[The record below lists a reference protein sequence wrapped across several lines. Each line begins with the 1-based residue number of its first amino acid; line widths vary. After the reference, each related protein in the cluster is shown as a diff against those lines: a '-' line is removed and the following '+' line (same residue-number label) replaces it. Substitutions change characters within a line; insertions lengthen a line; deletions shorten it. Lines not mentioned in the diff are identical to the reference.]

1 MFISK
6 LSLPRRTFLRGLG
19 VTLALPFLDAM
30 VPALTAL
37 EKTPARPPLRFGACY
52 VPNGIAPQP
61 WVPTTVGSG
70 FEFTPTLKSMESC
83 RDHVVVVSDLER
95 VGGGFTANHAPSI
108 AAWLSGTVAKRT
120 EGEDVRGG
128 TTIDQIIAKQIGRDT
143 RFPSLEVAIENFAG
157 YVGACTSGYSCAY
170 EGTLAWATP
179 TTPLPTEIDP
189 RVVFERLFGRAGTQA
204 QRLARQQEDRSILD
218 SIAEDANEMNRK
230 LGDRDRVRLGEYL
243 DRVREI
249 ERRIQQAE
257 SQSSVD
263 VSVDAPTGMPDSYA
277 EHAALMFDLMTVAYQ
292 TDLTRVFTFMMG
304 RETSSRTYPEI
315 GITTGHHEVSHH
327 GNKPEVLAA
336 YAKLNAFH
344 VQQFAKFV
352 EKLKAT
358 PDGDGSLLDHVLII
372 YGSGMADG
380 NGHTGVPLPVMAVGG
395 GAGKGHR
402 HVKAAK
408 GTLLP
413 NLWVDVAEKF
423 GCPSESIGL
432 STGRLD
438 VF

>member
-6 LSLPRRTFLRGLG
+6 TSLQRRTFLQGLG
-19 VTLALPFLDAM
+19 VAVALPFLDAM

-37 EKTPARPPLRFGACY
+37 TRTAASPPLRFGACY

-61 WVPTTVGSG
+61 WIPSKVGTG
-70 FEFTPTLKSMESC
+70 FDFTPTLKSLEPN
-83 RDHVVVVSDLER
+83 REHVVIVSDLER
-95 VGGGFTANHAPSI
+95 VGGGVTANHAPSI

-128 TTIDQIIAKQIGRDT
+128 TTIDQIVAQQIGRDT
-143 RFPSLEVAIENFAG
+143 RFPSLEVAIENFTG

-170 EGTLAWATP
+170 EGTLAWSTP

-204 QRLARQQEDRSILD
+204 QRTARQQEDRSILD
-218 SIAEDANEMNRK
+218 SIAEDANDMRRK
-230 LGDRDRVRLGEYL
+230 LGQRDRARLGEYL
-243 DRVREI
+243 DGVREI

-257 SQSSVD
+257 ARNRAD
-263 VSVDAPTGMPDSYA
+263 VNVDAPTGIPDLYA
-277 EHAALMFDLMTVAYQ
+277 DHAALMFDLMTVAYQ

-327 GNKPEVLAA
+327 GNKPDVLAA

-352 EKLKAT
+352 DKLGAT
-358 PDGDGSLLDHVLII
+358 PDGDGSLLDHVLIV

-380 NGHTGVPLPVMAVGG
+380 NGHTGFPLPVMIVGG
-395 GAGKGHR
+395 GAGKGNR
-402 HVKAAK
+402 HLKVPK

-413 NLWVDVAEKF
+413 NLWVSVAERF
-423 GCPSESIGL
+423 GSSTDTVGL